1 VIKGQTSRVK
11 GQSLFEVVV
20 ALAIITLIL
29 VAIVALGT
37 LSIRNISFS
46 RNQTLATRLA
56 QTTVE
61 WLRGERDEDWSV
73 FRDRAAQAPTPSL
86 PWCLTSLEWPTTPRR
101 CGASEDVAGT
111 IFSREVYFPGSLDVN
126 AIHAEVV
133 ISWVDAQGFHEAK
146 SSTFFTNWR
155 TN

>member
-1 VIKGQTSRVK
+1 MTQK

-37 LSIRNISFS
+37 LSIRNVSFS

-61 WLRGERDEDWSV
+61 WLRGERDKDWNT
-73 FRDRAAQAPTPSL
+73 FKDRAVQAPTSAIPFCFETLVWPSA
-86 PWCLTSLEWPTTPRR
+86 PRK
-101 CGASEDVAGT
+101 CGSGEKVAGT
-111 IFSREVYFPGSLDVN
+111 VFTREVYFPLSLDENSVQ
-126 AIHAEVV
+126 AEVV
-133 ISWVDAQGFHEAK
+133 VSWSDAQGFHEAK
-146 SSTFFTNWR
+146 SSTYFTNWR
-155 TN
+155 TK